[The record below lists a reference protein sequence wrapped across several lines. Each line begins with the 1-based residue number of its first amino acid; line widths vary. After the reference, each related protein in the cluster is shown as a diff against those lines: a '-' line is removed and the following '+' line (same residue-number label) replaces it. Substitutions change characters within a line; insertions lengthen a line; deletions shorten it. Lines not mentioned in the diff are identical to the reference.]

1 METNRISL
9 TPTVARQTQQQP
21 FGAVLKNALSAASQ
35 MSGTL
40 LGAVPGGGIVSAAV
54 SSVTSLASR
63 GTSGAVGR
71 ASSGVVALGGGAT
84 TGGVASSGGG
94 GGGSVTSQMAG
105 SSGDVPANLTGMLE
119 IMRGE
124 ADRSIMMQMNMQ
136 SESREYNA
144 LSNVLK
150 VKHDSAKAAIN
161 NLR

>member
-40 LGAVPGGGIVSAAV
+40 LGAVPGGGIVSAAI

-63 GTSGAVGR
+63 GTSSAVGR

-94 GGGSVTSQMAG
+94 GSVSSQMAD
-105 SSGDVPANLTGMLE
+105 SSGDVPSSLTGMLE
-119 IMRGE
+119 TMRRE
-124 ADRSIMMQMNMQ
+124 SDRSVMMQMNMQ

-150 VKHDSAKAAIN
+150 VRHDSAKAAIN